1 MKKFRFSLATVLD
14 YKQQLL
20 EALQGEHAVLLARVR
35 EQETFL
41 QSIWDEYHDY
51 NDEFCERKM
60 TGLPITDAV
69 IYQNGLRVLEARIQ
83 RETDRLEQLRR
94 QEELKRA
101 QVVEARKDTASLEKL
116 RDKKRSAYDK
126 EVSRAE
132 ERLIEEFVSNASSAR
147 GA

>member
-35 EQETFL
+35 EQETLL